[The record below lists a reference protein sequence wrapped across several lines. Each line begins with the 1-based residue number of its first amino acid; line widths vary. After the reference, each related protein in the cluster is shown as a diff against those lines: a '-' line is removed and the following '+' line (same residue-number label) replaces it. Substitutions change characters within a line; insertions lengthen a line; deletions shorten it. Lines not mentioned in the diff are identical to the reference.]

1 MARFVAVSDTAVRQH
16 LERFPG
22 EPADT
27 EGRRYQI
34 AVMVTD
40 ALRDGRYS
48 SREPRW
54 SGNGTRR
61 AGLMNGHERDRTIR
75 WVWVADES
83 AVFIVDK
90 QSDRHV
96 VVTSIR
102 P

>member
-1 MARFVAVSDTAVRQH
+1 MARFVAVTDHAVEQH

-22 EPADT
+22 EPWDI
-27 EGRRYQI
+27 ERRRFVI
-34 AVMVTD
+34 AVLVTD

-54 SGNGTRR
+54 SGNGNRR
-61 AGLMNGHERDRTIR
+61 YGKQNGHERDRSIR
-75 WVWVADES
+75 WVWDE
-83 AVFIVDK
+83 AETQVFLVDK
-90 QSDRHV
+90 KADRHI